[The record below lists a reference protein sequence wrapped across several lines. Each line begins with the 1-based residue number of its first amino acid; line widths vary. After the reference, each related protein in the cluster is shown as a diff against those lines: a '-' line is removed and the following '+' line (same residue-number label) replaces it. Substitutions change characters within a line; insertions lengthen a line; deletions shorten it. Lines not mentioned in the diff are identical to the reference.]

1 VWPTGN
7 VRFGDSTEIAQS
19 QFLAGTKGAIAE
31 QRKFIVLLKMLR
43 AGVT

>member
-1 VWPTGN
+1 MSGSVIQPKSPKAGS
-7 VRFGDSTEIAQS
+7 RP
-19 QFLAGTKGAIAE
+19 GTKGAIAE